1 MVSLK
6 GCPARS
12 ALAHLPPHHP
22 FEHTSYL
29 VQGRRRTSFS
39 EEETAVTTAA
49 IAVIVVVKAA
59 REGIIVLAA
68 VEDGGA
74 FDNLVVSH
82 HHQLRGGGRKF
93 PRATVK
99 DVLTEGVL
107 ALASANKISLEL
119 FHKGRLILNLV
130 HKQRLEQVAALEIT
144 RMRGLGGEIQL
155 LGSDERVGRGG
166 NRIRAQR
173 LTWLGL

>member
-1 MVSLK
+1 MVSLN

-22 FEHTSYL
+22 FEHTSHL
-29 VQGRRRTSFS
+29 FQGRRRTSFS
-39 EEETAVTTAA
+39 EEETVVTTAA
-49 IAVIVVVKAA
+49 IAVIEVMEVA

-68 VEDGGA
+68 VEDGRA
-74 FDNLVVSH
+74 IEDVVFAH
-82 HHQLRGGGRKF
+82 HHQLRGVGRKF

-99 DVLTEGVL
+99 GVLTEVVL
-107 ALASANKISLEL
+107 ALASATKLSLEL

-144 RMRGLGGEIQL
+144 RMRSLGGDI
-155 LGSDERVGRGG
+155 
-166 NRIRAQR
+166 
-173 LTWLGL
+173 